1 MFFLNEKDRLLP
13 RQARDRYRESL
24 NVTRFVYSTF
34 IDNVLG
40 GLLGLRGQTNASLV
54 VSPLVD
60 EHKMSAFAVDNLRYH
75 GHEVSVAFDREG
87 AGRYKPRRGGGAA
100 CVGLCVYVDG
110 ELAAHSAALAPLLVA
125 LNK

>member
-1 MFFLNEKDRLLP
+1 MV
-13 RQARDRYRESL
+13 QAQGNSKPEPFS
-24 NVTRFVYSTF
+24 YSTF

-60 EHKMSAFAVDNLRYH
+60 ERKTSAFAVDNFRYH

-87 AGRYKPRRGGGAA
+87 TGRYKPRRGDAAA
-100 CVGLCVYVDG
+100 CVGLCVYVDSK
-110 ELAAHSAALAPLLVA
+110 LVAHSTELAPLLVA
-125 LNK
+125 LKK